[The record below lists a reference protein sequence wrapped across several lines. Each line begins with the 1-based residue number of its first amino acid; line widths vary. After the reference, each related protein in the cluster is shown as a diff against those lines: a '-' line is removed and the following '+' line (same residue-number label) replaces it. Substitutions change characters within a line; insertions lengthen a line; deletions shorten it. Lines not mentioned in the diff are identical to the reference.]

1 MRTPLCEVM
10 DRHNSDKCTPHN
22 YTPVYYQLFKDM
34 NPSDVFEMG
43 IGHTN
48 FEFTC
53 NMGHI
58 PNYRAGSSL
67 RAWKEFFPNAVIYG
81 ADIYGEAV
89 DQARGERIRTFYCN
103 QLEPLEIKAVFKDL
117 PLMDIIIDDG
127 YHVFYAN
134 VTFFEASID
143 HLKDDGIFVIE
154 DIQEVYLNDFHTK
167 ILEWKMRFPQLNFKL
182 IQAHTSALL
191 IISSRSLE
199 QLCINN

>member
-1 MRTPLCEVM
+1 MRTPLCELM

-22 YTPVYYQLFKDM
+22 YTQVYYKLFKDM
-34 NPSDVFEMG
+34 NPSHVFEMG

-48 FEFTC
+48 FDFTC

-67 RAWKEFFPNAVIYG
+67 RAWKEFFPNATIYG
-81 ADIYGEAV
+81 ADIYEQAV
-89 DQARGERIRTFYCN
+89 HQAREEGIKTFYCN
-103 QLEPLEIKAVFKDL
+103 QLEPIEINAVFKDL
-117 PLMDIIIDDG
+117 PMMDIIIDDG

-199 QLCINN
+199 QLGINN